1 VSRVEAPREAGR
13 GNEDPRVADGGE
25 HEPGVAQGGLSRS
38 TVVPLVLGGVALA
51 AGTAMGWDAGLVEAV
66 VSPPPLIRAALVA
79 MAMLF
84 ALWALR
90 RGITRIS
97 EGRDPETGGP
107 AALIRGVR
115 FVFLAVAGVA
125 AAAGWFLG
133 HPLPLIVALVIA
145 AVDVLET
152 TFLLVVLGARRI
164 AGGD

>member
-1 VSRVEAPREAGR
+1 MSPAETPREAEAD
-13 GNEDPRVADGGE
+13 NEDPRAADEGGPE
-25 HEPGVAQGGLSRS
+25 AGVARSGLSRG
-38 TVVPLVLGGVALA
+38 TVVPLVLGAVALV
-51 AGTAMGWDAGLVEAV
+51 AGTAMGWDAGFVEAV

-79 MAMLF
+79 LAMLF

-97 EGRDPETGGP
+97 EGRDPATGGP

-115 FVFLAVAGVA
+115 FVFLGVAGVA
-125 AAAGWFLG
+125 AAAGWLFG